1 MEMICRL
8 SVSAHERRCKIWF
21 STGEFSGRLFVNV
34 VQLRSI
40 MSEPIFS
47 PDGKWMWSGS
57 EWVPAPP
64 STESPQSS
72 DLVVQDSAVAGDINV
87 TQQTNIQHSA
97 DAEVVKAAIEAVMTN
112 SHKIQTD
119 SEVLGQKQD
128 DNVLFGWSITTE
140 GEPVMINPTREQI
153 IGYAKEMFSAEIIE
167 KVDRGRGTARPGEA
181 IAMEITI
188 PGSYFENETDE
199 AYLSICVWDKEYYEV
214 NSHLDLQVISQGY
227 IEFMARG
234 FPLKNV
240 EIKYWKKGFFGGVKT
255 IIQTFESIIVEG
267 DMRTNEI
274 SVVWDLINHITNC
287 NFSILSNY
295 RWDMGE
301 AW

>member
-1 MEMICRL
+1 
-8 SVSAHERRCKIWF
+8 
-21 STGEFSGRLFVNV
+21 
-34 VQLRSI
+34 
-40 MSEPIFS
+40 
-47 PDGKWMWSGS
+47 MWSGS

-64 STESPQSS
+64 NIESPQSS

-87 TQQTNIQHSA
+87 TQQTNIQNSA

-112 SHKIQTD
+112 SHKVQTG
-119 SEVLGQKQD
+119 SEVLEKKND
-128 DNVLFGWSITTE
+128 SVLFGWSVTTT

-153 IGYAKEMFSAEIIE
+153 IGYAKEMFSAEKIE
-167 KVDRGRGTARPGEA
+167 KVDRGRGSGGGGD

-188 PGSYFENETDE
+188 PGSYLENETDKG
-199 AYLSICVWDKEYYEV
+199 LLNIWVRDKEFYERSK
-214 NSHLDLQVISQGY
+214 NYEPDGFY
-227 IEFMARG
+227 IDIMAVG

-240 EIKYWKKGFFGGVKT
+240 EIKYRKKGFFGGVKT

-267 DMRTNEI
+267 NMLTDEI

-295 RWDMGE
+295 RWNMGH
-301 AW
+301 W

>member
-1 MEMICRL
+1 
-8 SVSAHERRCKIWF
+8 
-21 STGEFSGRLFVNV
+21 
-34 VQLRSI
+34 

-64 STESPQSS
+64 SIESPQSS

-112 SHKIQTD
+112 SHKVQTD
-119 SEVLGQKQD
+119 SEVLEKKQND
-128 DNVLFGWSITTE
+128 SVLFGWSVTTI
-140 GEPVMINPTREQI
+140 GEQVMVNPTREQI
-153 IGYAKEMFSAEIIE
+153 IGYAKEMFSAEKIE
-167 KVDRGRGTARPGEA
+167 KVDRGRGSGGEDD

-188 PGSYFENETDE
+188 PGSYLENETDE
-199 AYLSICVWDKEYYEV
+199 AFLSIYVCDKKYYEI
-214 NSHLDLQVISQGY
+214 NSHLDLQVIGQGY

-255 IIQTFESIIVEG
+255 IIQTVESIIVEG
-267 DMRTNEI
+267 DMRTDEI

-295 RWDMGE
+295 RWDIGE
-301 AW
+301 VF